1 MEAWKIAL
9 LDGISDMKKYGRN
22 EVLVSTPSEA
32 AKVIVREAILQGID
46 EYPLSSDFKELRSFN
61 ETTLAIVVGSWQA
74 QNEFISRV
82 DNVRAEV
89 LAWRQ
94 YEDKEKELE
103 ETKQELETLKK
114 NEEKGFDIESLI
126 LVICLIGALLIFLK
140 D

>member
-61 ETTLAIVVGSWQA
+61 NTTLAIVVGSWQA

-82 DNVRAEV
+82 DTVRAEV

>member
-82 DNVRAEV
+82 YNVRAEV

>member
-46 EYPLSSDFKELRSFN
+46 EYPLSSDFKEIRSFN
-61 ETTLAIVVGSWQA
+61 DKTLAIVVGSWQA

-103 ETKQELETLKK
+103 KTKQELETLKK